1 MRHQDDILLLL
12 GQLLLL
18 GIRDPYP
25 QAQQQD
31 GADSGEWGRDLDAGT
46 AKTKRVQ
53 RTMAGG

>member
-12 GQLLLL
+12 HQLLL
-18 GIRDPYP
+18 GVGDPYP
-25 QAQQQD
+25 QAQQQN
-31 GADSGEWGRDLDAGT
+31 GADSGDWGRDLDAGT

>member
-1 MRHQDDILLLL
+1 MRHQDDVLLLR
-12 GQLLLL
+12 QLLLL
-18 GIRDPYP
+18 GVGDLYP

-31 GADSGEWGRDLDAGT
+31 GADSGDRGRDLDAGT